1 MIFLIFALKS
11 QNKMSIQLHHM
22 MKVIPMNIFLIME
35 IFKDLNI
42 TQTQNKIKV
51 KDKNHLKNQKKN
63 KIE

>member
-1 MIFLIFALKS
+1 
-11 QNKMSIQLHHM
+11 MSIQLHHM

-63 KIE
+63 KIEWDVK